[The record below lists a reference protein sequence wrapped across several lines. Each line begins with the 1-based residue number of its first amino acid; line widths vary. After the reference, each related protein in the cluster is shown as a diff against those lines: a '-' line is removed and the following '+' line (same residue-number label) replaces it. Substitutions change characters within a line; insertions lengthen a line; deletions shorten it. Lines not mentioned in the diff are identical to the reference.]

1 MESYWDKE
9 FNIDDNKYTV
19 KLYKYSPKCIAM
31 TTTEDFGKK
40 FSQYFK
46 DIGGRFNSRLSVGAG
61 WIFKLDSQQ
70 ALTDLLRKI
79 YKKEIKPKE
88 TDFKAPSFDDSDT
101 DNKIFNSLQELI
113 TLLPET
119 KEERVLSENEEVKTL
134 VYYNRSES
142 DLTEGN
148 LIYSFSSAH
157 KNMEIYQ
164 LEL

>member
-9 FNIDDNKYTV
+9 FDIDDNKYIV

-31 TTTEDFGKK
+31 TSTEDFGKK
-40 FSQYFK
+40 FSQHLR

-134 VYYNRSES
+134 VYYNRDES